1 MEYANVTGDYTAQP
15 DQINDPNFTDEYN
28 RIRQLD
34 MNSQMITTDFG
45 VGIGNPSFCPNPS
58 INIFDPEIK
67 VDTRFN
73 EQISALSFIKNELIN
88 NTHDLNNIT
97 DEEMNEKV
105 NDFDEK
111 YKNLHEGIHLFM
123 KDMTKCREKLL
134 SLETDLKEKEN
145 ENKKDITLIQTFLD
159 FVVNLKEST
168 EEEVVSDTFKGEI
181 VKVCDNVKDN
191 NSFKEVKNE
200 YDKTKKNYL
209 KYLKTLSLINNL
221 NVGNLCSI
229 CIQNNVTTYYNPCG
243 HTTCETCKE
252 RLMEYSGE
260 TNISGCRC
268 PICRVNIRDS
278 KKIYFN

>member
-1 MEYANVTGDYTAQP
+1 MEYANVSGNYTAQP
-15 DQINDPNFTDEYN
+15 DLINDPNYSDEYN

-34 MNSQMITTDFG
+34 MNSQIITANFG
-45 VGIGNPSFCPNPS
+45 VGICDPSFCPNPS

-67 VDTRFN
+67 VDTRYN

-88 NTHDLNNIT
+88 NTHDLNNVT
-97 DEEMNEKV
+97 DEEMNCF
-105 NDFDEK
+105 NEK
-111 YKNLHEGIHLFM
+111 YKNLLEGIHLFM
-123 KDMTKCREKLL
+123 NDMKECREKLI
-134 SLETDLKEKEN
+134 SLEKDLKEKEN

-168 EEEVVSDTFKGEI
+168 NEEVVSETFKEEI
-181 VKVCDNVKDN
+181 VKVCENVKEN
-191 NSFKEVKNE
+191 NSFKDIKNE
-200 YDKTKKNYL
+200 YDKTKNNYL

-252 RLMEYSGE
+252 RLMEYSSE
-260 TNISGCRC
+260 TNITGCRC
-268 PICRVNIRDS
+268 PICRVTIRES

>member
-34 MNSQMITTDFG
+34 MNSQMITTEFG

-88 NTHDLNNIT
+88 NTHDLNNVS
-97 DEEMNEKV
+97 DEEMG
-105 NDFDEK
+105 DFNEK

-134 SLETDLKEKEN
+134 SLER
-145 ENKKDITLIQTFLD
+145 F
-159 FVVNLKEST
+159 
-168 EEEVVSDTFKGEI
+168 
-181 VKVCDNVKDN
+181 
-191 NSFKEVKNE
+191 
-200 YDKTKKNYL
+200 
-209 KYLKTLSLINNL
+209 
-221 NVGNLCSI
+221 
-229 CIQNNVTTYYNPCG
+229 
-243 HTTCETCKE
+243 E
-252 RLMEYSGE
+252 RK
-260 TNISGCRC
+260 RK
-268 PICRVNIRDS
+268 R
-278 KKIYFN
+278 K

>member
-34 MNSQMITTDFG
+34 MNSQMITTEFG

-73 EQISALSFIKNELIN
+73 EQISSLSFIKNELIN
-88 NTHDLNNIT
+88 NTHDLNNIS
-97 DEEMNEKV
+97 DEEMNEEV

-134 SLETDLKEKEN
+134 SLEKDLKEKEN
-145 ENKKDITLIQTFLD
+145 ENKKDITLVQTFLD

-168 EEEVVSDTFKGEI
+168 DEEVVSDTFKGEI
-181 VKVCDNVKDN
+181 VKVCDNIKEN

-268 PICRVNIRDS
+268 PICRVNIRES